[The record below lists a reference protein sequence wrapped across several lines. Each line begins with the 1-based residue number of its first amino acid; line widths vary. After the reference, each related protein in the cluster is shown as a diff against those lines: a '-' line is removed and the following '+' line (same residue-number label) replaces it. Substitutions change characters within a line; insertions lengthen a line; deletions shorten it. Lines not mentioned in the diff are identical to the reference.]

1 MTRLFIDGQ
10 EVVLSENFELELVT
24 ENPYFTRNGEYT
36 YDIDIDLRDPGN
48 RRIYQNIN
56 RSDVTK
62 GIKNRKAT
70 LMSGA
75 LEIISGVEVVLSIEN
90 YTAKIQIV
98 AGNSQLNYEG
108 GDTDIRSMVLDGIS
122 MTSQQAI
129 DTLFGKFPENNVVYP
144 PVVNYTESD
153 GSFSILNNVEVGE
166 DISFTDVENI
176 SPQYYL
182 LYVIENLITKLGFTK
197 GINELEDDPVWSRL
211 FIVNPYKDSVLQE
224 LLPDWTINEFIEQIE
239 LYLDCIIVIDKVDK
253 KFNIISLN
261 KYFENQ
267 DIVYLDDVVDDS
279 TEKTY
284 DVDTNYAF
292 AYTYVSYDLPSD
304 EYYNYLKLKEGVREN
319 CSTVSSPEW
328 DDFKTK
334 YDQYYSGPYILH
346 SEDYGLDYVVTD
358 YSVSGETKKGLIIVD
373 RFKDAGNLDSRDKSL
388 FQIVPAEVEKI
399 EIHSTTGGRYL
410 IGPAVKKLRVDP
422 ESTAI
427 NDLINSSGNNTNI
440 PDRLYVGIYYGIQ
453 KALNRGPNE
462 YPGEYWDKMP
472 MGSNDRYFI
481 QKPTTLGG
489 DQSIL
494 TLPDYT
500 ITLDG
505 DNGLFNRVYK
515 NKREIDTSVEYT
527 FQFLTNKVYDLNRI
541 FVIRNKKYYCKEVHY
556 KITPKGMD
564 KIAEGIF
571 YLADSE

>member
-10 EVVLSENFELELVT
+10 EVVLSENFELELIT

-36 YDIDIDLRDPGN
+36 YDIDIDLRDAHN
-48 RRIYQNIN
+48 RSIYQNIN
-56 RSDVTK
+56 RSDVTQ

-75 LEIISGVEVVLSIEN
+75 LEIISGMEVVLSIEN

-108 GDTDIRSMVLDGIS
+108 GDTNIRSMLLDGIS
-122 MTSQQAI
+122 MSSQEAVN
-129 DTLFGKFPENNVVYP
+129 TLFGNFPEYKVVYP
-144 PVVNYTESD
+144 PIVNYTESNGD
-153 GSFSILNNVEVGE
+153 MSILNNVQVGE

-182 LYVIENLITKLGFTK
+182 LYVVENLITKLGFTK
-197 GINELEDDPVWSRL
+197 GVNELEDDPVWSRL
-211 FIVNPYKDSVLQE
+211 FIVNPYKDSILQE

-239 LYLDCIIVIDKVDK
+239 LFLDCIISIDKVNGR
-253 KFNIISLN
+253 FNIISLN

-267 DIVYLDDVVDDS
+267 DIVYLDNVIDDS
-279 TEKTY
+279 VEKTF

-292 AYTYVSYDLPSD
+292 AYKYVSYDLPSD
-304 EYYNYLKLKEGVREN
+304 KYYNYLKLKDGVREN
-319 CSTVSSPEW
+319 CSIVSSPEW
-328 DDFKTK
+328 DDFQTQ
-334 YDQYYSGPYILH
+334 YEQYYSGPYILH
-346 SEDYGLDYVVTD
+346 SDDYGLDYVVTD

-373 RFKDAGNLDSRDKSL
+373 RFKDAGDLDSRDKSS
-388 FQIVPAEVEKI
+388 FQIVPAEIEKI
-399 EIHSTTGGRYL
+399 SIYSVTGGRYL
-410 IGPAVKKLRVDP
+410 IGPAVKKLKTDP
-422 ESTAI
+422 GSNAI
-427 NDLINSSGNNTNI
+427 NDLINSSEVKSDI
-440 PDRLYVGIYYGIQ
+440 PDKLYVGIYYGIQ

-462 YPGEYWDKMP
+462 FPGEYWDKMP

-481 QKPTTLGG
+481 QEPTTLGG
-489 DQSIL
+489 NQAIL

-505 DNGLFNRVYK
+505 DNGLFNRIYK

-527 FQFLTNKVYDLNRI
+527 FQFLTNTVYKLDRI
-541 FVIRNKKYYCKEVHY
+541 FVIRNKRYYCKEIRY

-564 KIAEGIF
+564 KIAEGVF
-571 YLADSE
+571 YLAE